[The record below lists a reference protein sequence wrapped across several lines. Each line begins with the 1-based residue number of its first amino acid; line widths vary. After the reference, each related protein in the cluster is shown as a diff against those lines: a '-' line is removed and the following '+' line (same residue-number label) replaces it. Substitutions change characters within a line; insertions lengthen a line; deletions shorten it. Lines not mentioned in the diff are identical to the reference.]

1 MTLVLFDFD
10 GTLTKRDT
18 LLPFIHHTCGSLRF
32 YTGMLLMLP
41 FLGAYAAGIIS
52 AHDAKTRVLRFFF
65 KRRSKAEIE
74 SAGETF
80 CKEKLPAL
88 LRPDGMAL
96 LKAHLAEGNEVA
108 VVSASCE
115 PWVKPFC
122 VQEGIGCI
130 CTGMEFDREEK
141 FTGRLCTPNCKG
153 EEKPRRIREV
163 YELARYSRIIA
174 YGDSPADLP
183 MLGLAHE
190 KHMLKRYSH

>member
-18 LLPFIHHTCGSLRF
+18 MMPFLQHTSGSLRF
-32 YTGMLLMLP
+32 YAGMLLLLP
-41 FLGAYAAGIIS
+41 WLAAYAAGLIT
-52 AHDAKTRVLRFFF
+52 AHNAKARVLRFFL
-65 KRRSKAEIE
+65 KGRSKAEIE
-74 SAGETF
+74 SAGADF
-80 CKEKLPAL
+80 CHEKLPAM
-88 LRPDGMAL
+88 LRPDAMDL

-122 VQEGIGCI
+122 AQEGIGCI
-130 CTGMEFDREEK
+130 CTGMEFDAEGN
-141 FTGRLCTPNCKG
+141 FTGNLCTPNCKG

-163 YELARYSRIIA
+163 YELDRYPRIIA
-174 YGDSPADLP
+174 YGDTAADLP

-190 KHMLKRYSH
+190 KHMLKPYSR